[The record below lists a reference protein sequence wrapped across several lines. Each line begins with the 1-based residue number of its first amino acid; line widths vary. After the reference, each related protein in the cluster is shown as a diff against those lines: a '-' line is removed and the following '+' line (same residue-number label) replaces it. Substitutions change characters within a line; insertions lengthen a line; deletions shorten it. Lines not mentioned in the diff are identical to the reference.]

1 VQWRRRIVDGA
12 RESLRES
19 QNFRTT
25 PPGAGTLDGDEQR
38 ADAQAGARTMARHIT
53 QPLAYRLF
61 ALALGALSFGSVG
74 SVARADDV
82 CDARARPAKLD
93 FTLRDVAGNEVR
105 LADYSGHVI
114 VLDFW
119 ATWCAPC
126 RVAIPDLVEL
136 HERYRDRG
144 FVVLG
149 VSVNDPVA
157 RLEPFVQELGMSY
170 PVLIGDGRYDLQE
183 AFGPLLGFPT
193 SFVITREGKICRQHT
208 GLAPKTVLERAIAS
222 LL

>member
-1 VQWRRRIVDGA
+1 MTRREQGK
-12 RESLRES
+12 L
-19 QNFRTT
+19 
-25 PPGAGTLDGDEQR
+25 GGDEQR
-38 ADAQAGARTMARHIT
+38 VDAQAGARTMDSHNIGPPTFRWFAVA
-53 QPLAYRLF
+53 LG
-61 ALALGALSFGSVG
+61 ALALGTLSIGSM
-74 SVARADDV
+74 ARADDV
-82 CDARARPAKLD
+82 CDARARRANLD
-93 FTLRDVAGNEVR
+93 FTLRDIAGNEVT

-136 HERYRDRG
+136 YERYRDRG

-149 VSVNDPVA
+149 VSVNDPVT
-157 RLEPFVQELGMSY
+157 RLEPFAQELRMSY

-183 AFGPLLGFPT
+183 AFGPLIGFPT
-193 SFVITREGKICRQHT
+193 SFLITRDGRICRRHT
-208 GLAPKTVLERAIAS
+208 GLVPKTVLEQAIAS